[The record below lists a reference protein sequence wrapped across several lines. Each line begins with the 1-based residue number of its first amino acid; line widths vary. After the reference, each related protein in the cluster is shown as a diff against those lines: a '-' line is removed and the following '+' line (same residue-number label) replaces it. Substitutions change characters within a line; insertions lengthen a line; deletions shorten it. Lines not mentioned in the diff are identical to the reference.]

1 MVRVTLPTAC
11 VVPNVEGRYKR
22 MRALSIA
29 GLCVA
34 IAAFVGTILCI
45 ILFVAADIS
54 SIQYMS
60 IPMPFIVFGMMIFI
74 FANVKSMQ
82 YARVKSV
89 VNTVKTR
96 EKVLLIDIFPF
107 EANALEL
114 AQALIDTGNLAEFEL
129 VAGVLLAKKELH
141 VSEEEAVAMHNER
154 MNGAG
159 GMMGAM
165 MGVPPVYPAAQDD
178 MTPTKTAEP
187 KPRFCTQC
195 GAKLSSTDKFC
206 PSCGT
211 KLDNTL

>member
-89 VNTVKTR
+89 VNTVKR
-96 EKVLLIDIFPF
+96 
-107 EANALEL
+107 
-114 AQALIDTGNLAEFEL
+114 
-129 VAGVLLAKKELH
+129 AKK
-141 VSEEEAVAMHNER
+141 
-154 MNGAG
+154 
-159 GMMGAM
+159 
-165 MGVPPVYPAAQDD
+165 
-178 MTPTKTAEP
+178 
-187 KPRFCTQC
+187 CC
-195 GAKLSSTDKFC
+195 
-206 PSCGT
+206 
-211 KLDNTL
+211 